1 MGKGREERVTEGR
14 RRPPTPPA
22 EHEGNRNPRRYW
34 TGGGHGVQTP
44 PDPTSTPPR
53 STQASLLRATFPLL
67 FVQSAATSHAT
78 APSLLQTPAMVASPG
93 AGSLQVP
100 RS

>member
-1 MGKGREERVTEGR
+1 VRVAERG

-22 EHEGNRNPRRYW
+22 EYDENLNACRYW
-34 TGGGHGVQTP
+34 AGGGHGVQTP